1 MTRYKVPRIAFI
13 NKCDRTGANPYRVT
27 QQLRDKLQL
36 NAVMLQMPIG
46 LESDLEGMVD
56 LVTMKA
62 VYFDGE
68 QGDKIRIEEIPA
80 ELMDEAQA
88 KREEL
93 MDAVSMFSDEL
104 MEKMLEEEEIPEEMI
119 HEAIRRGTLALE
131 LTPVMMGSAYKNKGV
146 QVLLDAVNSY
156 LPCPTDVENTALDLD
171 KEEAEI
177 SVTNDSEDPLVAL
190 AFKLEDGRYGQLT
203 YIRTYQGTIQ

>member
-36 NAVMLQMPIG
+36 NAIMLQMPIG
-46 LESDLEGMVD
+46 LESDLQGMVD

-62 VYFDGE
+62 VYFDGD
-68 QGDKIRIEEIPA
+68 QGEKIRMEEIPA

-93 MDAVSMFSDEL
+93 LDAVSMFSDEL
-104 MEKMLEEEEIPEEMI
+104 MEAMLEEAEIPEAMI

-146 QVLLDAVNSY
+146 QLLLDAVASY
-156 LPCPTDVENTALDLD
+156 LPLSHRCREYRP
-171 KEEAEI
+171 
-177 SVTNDSEDPLVAL
+177 
-190 AFKLEDGRYGQLT
+190 QL
-203 YIRTYQGTIQ
+203 G